1 MVVEMKHWS
10 CIINIDNK
18 LQNKMYIFDTLQSVF
33 PKILNNN
40 LAQIQSFMIIFIPK
54 TCDKKQNNTFNFK
67 FLKSTATISLILY
80 IHSFVPLTPYLH
92 LLATCLLHAWV

>member
-18 LQNKMYIFDTLQSVF
+18 LQNKVFFVDTLQSVF
-33 PKILNNN
+33 AKILNYN

-54 TCDKKQNNTFNFK
+54 TCDKKQSKAFNFN
-67 FLKSTATISLILY
+67 S
-80 IHSFVPLTPYLH
+80 
-92 LLATCLLHAWV
+92 